1 MSTNILHQEI
11 LLLTDTNFSH
21 RILCDK
27 DEKDGASEISDS
39 EKLEKACWEGML
51 GELFP
56 EIFENK
62 SLSLWQIIETEFS
75 LQIELSPYPS
85 WERRSSIDPYYF
97 LKTISYN

>member
-1 MSTNILHQEI
+1 MNTDIVHQEI

-27 DEKDGASEISDS
+27 EDKDGSENISDS

-75 LQIELSPYPS
+75 LQIELSPYPAG
-85 WERRSSIDPYYF
+85 ERRSSIDPYYF
-97 LKTISYN
+97 SKTISDN